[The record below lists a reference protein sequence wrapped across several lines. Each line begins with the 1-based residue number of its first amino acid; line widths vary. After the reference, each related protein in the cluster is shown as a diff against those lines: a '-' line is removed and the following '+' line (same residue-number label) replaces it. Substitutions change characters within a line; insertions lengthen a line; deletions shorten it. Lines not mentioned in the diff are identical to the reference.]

1 MIVKMKS
8 DMKSDTKRIIDKW
21 VSDYLMQCELME
33 IDSQRFKIC
42 QFLDAVVL
50 YLGRPTYDRFNPI
63 TIDGSDYDTPEEME
77 QYFIDEIKHRFGYI
91 ITTFPLE
98 IMHYYGYLYAGHG
111 CFLTEELFGMS
122 VDNLNESTSL
132 KELYYGEFTPKI
144 KDILINKL
152 GVNILIK

>member
-1 MIVKMKS
+1 MKL
-8 DMKSDTKRIIDKW
+8 DIKQIIDKW
-21 VSDYLMQCELME
+21 ISDYLIQCELME

-50 YLGRPTYDRFNPI
+50 YLGRLNRNFDPTA
-63 TIDGSDYDTPEEME
+63 IDTDYDTPEEME

-98 IMHYYGYLYAGHG
+98 IMHYYGYLYAGQG
-111 CFLTEELFGMS
+111 CFLTEELFGKS
-122 VDNLNESTSL
+122 VDNLNGSPEL

-152 GVNILIK
+152 GVKTLIK